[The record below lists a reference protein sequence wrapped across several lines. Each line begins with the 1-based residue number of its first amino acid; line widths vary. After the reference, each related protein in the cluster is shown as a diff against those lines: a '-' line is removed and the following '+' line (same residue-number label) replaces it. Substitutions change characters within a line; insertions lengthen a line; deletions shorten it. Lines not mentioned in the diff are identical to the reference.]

1 MHQYDV
7 SQMSTQSQSR
17 NAAKYHTQSKGS
29 VSNHQLQQTSQLS
42 TAYYPEENNLNN
54 DDRIH
59 TINSPMT
66 FGNSPVN

>member
-29 VSNHQLQQTSQLS
+29 VSNHQLQQTSQHLS
-42 TAYYPEENNLNN
+42 SAHYLEE
-54 DDRIH
+54 
-59 TINSPMT
+59 IN
-66 FGNSPVN
+66 